1 MQKSSK
7 DVLIKAGAEG
17 SMFFTDLNTST
28 VLVCKDGS
36 KRGVEI
42 ASMYF
47 GKKLGYIDENYYS
60 NFLRSFTHNNQNTK
74 VADIKIIEK

>member
-1 MQKSSK
+1 
-7 DVLIKAGAEG
+7 
-17 SMFFTDLNTST
+17 
-28 VLVCKDGS
+28 
-36 KRGVEI
+36 
-42 ASMYF
+42 MYF